1 MYLSYIRIATT
12 LPNLQ
17 LFLYPLLNP
26 VIKTF
31 TFSQTFVEEAVEK
44 AVEKA
49 ASSKHYSRE
58 KRKYRFMRGGCTHDM
73 RDIHLSFSVHLVGL
87 IQGREGAARE
97 DLLYFFMYS
106 T

>member
-31 TFSQTFVEEAVEK
+31 TFSQTFVEK
-44 AVEKA
+44 AVERA
-49 ASSKHYSRE
+49 VSSKHYSQE
-58 KRKYRFMRGGCTHDM
+58 NTEEDGGGAMYDM
-73 RDIHLSFSVHLVGL
+73 RAILLSFAVSVMFISSG
-87 IQGREGAARE
+87 
-97 DLLYFFMYS
+97 
-106 T
+106 

>member
-44 AVEKA
+44 A

-58 KRKYRFMRGGCTHDM
+58 KRKYLLMRGGCTHDM
-73 RDIHLSFSVHLVGL
+73 RDIHLSFSVHLVGP